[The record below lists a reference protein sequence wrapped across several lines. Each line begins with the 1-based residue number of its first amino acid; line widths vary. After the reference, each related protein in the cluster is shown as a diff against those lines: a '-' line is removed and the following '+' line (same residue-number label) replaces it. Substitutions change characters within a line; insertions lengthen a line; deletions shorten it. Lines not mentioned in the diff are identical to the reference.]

1 MSKLLWSTV
10 DEKELGF
17 HTHPESWEKSHAFA
31 FFEFFNLFSAMEM
44 DQMGAWGGGVVNRTT
59 VDV

>member
-44 DQMGAWGGGVVNRTT
+44 DQMGAWGGGS
-59 VDV
+59 